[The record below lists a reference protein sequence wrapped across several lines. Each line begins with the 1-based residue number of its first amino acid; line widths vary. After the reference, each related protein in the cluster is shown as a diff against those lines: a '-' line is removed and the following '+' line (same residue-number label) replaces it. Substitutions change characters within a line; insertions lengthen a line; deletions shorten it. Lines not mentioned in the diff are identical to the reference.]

1 MMDYSYLN
9 QAAQAAF
16 DANCGGALD
25 HQLCSVPYGSQ
36 LDGASYG
43 VPSPSAMP
51 RYTSPPARGFSASPP
66 INPPLTGAP
75 GLFPPT
81 KRQDSPI
88 PSQGTSSPS
97 PNPTA
102 PHVFSS
108 GMGLQGG
115 ARGVFPFPVSA
126 TDTDVWPRTCGD
138 RLAEW
143 SPDRDRQ
150 GRQVAWFGQ
159 AAAATAALPY
169 KVYSSPTVHT
179 HGDGVLSEKRK
190 QRRIRTTFTSAQLRE
205 LERAFQETHY
215 PDIYTREEIAMKT
228 DLTEARVQVWFQ
240 NRRAKFRK
248 QERLNQQKG
257 AGGGGSDGMPP
268 SPISTTVAD
277 STTNNNCQAVGLGV
291 AAPVNG
297 VGIGKECKEKNNM
310 QQLMQQQHSPDSNK
324 SNMTSHNGGKM
335 GADSPCG
342 SLSGSKWGCAG
353 SPVPYPTSAYHGMTN
368 QTSNAVDTKPPLLT
382 SSQIF

>member
-16 DANCGGALD
+16 DANCGGLD
-25 HQLCSVPYGSQ
+25 HQLPCAPYST
-36 LDGASYG
+36 DINASYG
-43 VPSPSAMP
+43 VSSPANAMP
-51 RYTSPPARGFSASPP
+51 RYTPSARGFSASPP
-66 INPPLTGAP
+66 VNSAVANPAAGI
-75 GLFPPT
+75 FPS

-97 PNPTA
+97 PNATA

-108 GMGLQGG
+108 GVGLQGG
-115 ARGVFPFPVSA
+115 ARGVFPFPVGA
-126 TDTDVWPRTCGD
+126 TDADVWPRTD
-138 RLAEW
+138 RLSDW
-143 SPDRDRQ
+143 SPDRDRS
-150 GRQVAWFGQ
+150 GRQVSWFGQ

-169 KVYSSPTVHT
+169 KVYSSPTPHT
-179 HGDGVLSEKRK
+179 EGVLSEKRK

-248 QERLNQQKG
+248 QERLNQQRSS
-257 AGGGGSDGMPP
+257 SDGMPP
-268 SPISTTVAD
+268 SPISTTAD
-277 STTNNNCQAVGLGV
+277 STTNNNCQGL
-291 AAPVNG
+291 
-297 VGIGKECKEKNNM
+297 KDCKEKSREM
-310 QQLMQQQHSPDSNK
+310 QHSPDSK
-324 SNMTSHNGGKM
+324 SIHNGGKL
-335 GADSPCG
+335 GAESPCG
-342 SLSGSKWGCAG
+342 SLSGSKWNCGG
-353 SPVPYPTSAYHGMTN
+353 SPSPYSTYMSA
-368 QTSNAVDTKPPLLT
+368 QTPNSVDTKPNLS

>member
-16 DANCGGALD
+16 DANCGGLD
-25 HQLCSVPYGSQ
+25 HQLPCAPYST
-36 LDGASYG
+36 DINASYG
-43 VPSPSAMP
+43 VSSPANAMP
-51 RYTSPPARGFSASPP
+51 RYTPSARGFSASPP
-66 INPPLTGAP
+66 VNSAVANPAAGI
-75 GLFPPT
+75 FPS

-97 PNPTA
+97 PNATA

-108 GMGLQGG
+108 GVGL
-115 ARGVFPFPVSA
+115 
-126 TDTDVWPRTCGD
+126 
-138 RLAEW
+138 
-143 SPDRDRQ
+143 
-150 GRQVAWFGQ
+150 Q

-169 KVYSSPTVHT
+169 KVYSSPTPHT
-179 HGDGVLSEKRK
+179 EGVLSEKRK

-248 QERLNQQKG
+248 QERLNQQRSS
-257 AGGGGSDGMPP
+257 SDGMPP
-268 SPISTTVAD
+268 SPISTTAD
-277 STTNNNCQAVGLGV
+277 STTNNNCQGL
-291 AAPVNG
+291 
-297 VGIGKECKEKNNM
+297 KDCKEKSREM
-310 QQLMQQQHSPDSNK
+310 QHSPDSK
-324 SNMTSHNGGKM
+324 SIHNGKL
-335 GADSPCG
+335 GAESPCG
-342 SLSGSKWGCAG
+342 SLSGSKWNCGG
-353 SPVPYPTSAYHGMTN
+353 SPSPYSTYMSA
-368 QTSNAVDTKPPLLT
+368 QTPNSVDTKPNLS